1 MVFSISARMG
11 HGKDLTASII
21 RLLLLD
27 YPKEVIVDFINNG
40 DVEPLL
46 EESTWEIKK
55 FADKLKDIACLML
68 GCTRKDLESQT
79 YKESYLPEIWNYV
92 DQHGFSKQMTVR
104 EFLQRLGTNAM
115 RDHLHINVWV
125 NSLVQSYTKDDS
137 WIITDTRFPN
147 ELEAV
152 EKLKGITI
160 QVIRTAP
167 SRYGHKVLYGVDY
180 SKPEHPSECSLDMAD
195 FKYVIMNDSN
205 IKDLV
210 DKVEKVLILEKL
222 L

>member
-1 MVFSISARMG
+1 MIISISARIS
-11 HGKDLTASII
+11 HGKDLIASII

-125 NSLVQSYTKDDS
+125 NSLVQSYTKDNS

-147 ELEAV
+147 ELKAV

-160 QVIRTAP
+160 QVIR
-167 SRYGHKVLYGVDY
+167 RDKDGLLYGKDY
-180 SKPEHPSECSLDMAD
+180 SKPEHPSECSLDVAR
-195 FKYVIMNDSN
+195 FKYTIINDSN